1 MRPEKRRVV
10 RARIRHCHWGVWV
23 HHEEGSPRGRFRE
36 THLAPAFEGP
46 SSRPGSSRGPAAPDS
61 RGPALG
67 LSGPLRATAAPG
79 CAGLGGVHAG
89 PGWEFFVFYLLQ
101 AVASEGREHLSG
113 PSLGA
118 RQSARSWS
126 CYRCSGPPE
135 GPRSRGTGELRSLPK
150 TAHRDGEVCS
160 AQWGPDESHGRGGSS
175 PRRYVLPD

>member
-1 MRPEKRRVV
+1 MLVLDTVTGESGFTTKR
-10 RARIRHCHWGVWV
+10 G
-23 HHEEGSPRGRFRE
+23 PRGADSEKHISRQ
-36 THLAPAFEGP
+36 HLRGLPHGP
-46 SSRPGSSRGPAAPDS
+46 GPPGGPAAPDS

-67 LSGPLRATAAPG
+67 LSGPLRATATPG